1 MKPALAGFLIE
12 SIEIDQS
19 ANGAI
24 GTILINTLNWT
35 ESMTMSLSEAPEI
48 GKIPTAEPSGKS
60 AGVFDQL
67 AKVIRSKPDQE
78 LVEEKISVRHLNFY
92 YQDGNR
98 ALKDV
103 SVPIYANRVT
113 AFIGPSGCGKSTLL
127 RVFNRIYSLYPGQHA
142 DGEVLFDGE
151 DILSGKQ
158 DVAILRTRI
167 GMVFQKPTP
176 FPMSIYDNIAFG
188 IGLNRGLARAQMD
201 TEVEVALRR
210 VALWDEVKDSLLK
223 SGLELSGGQQQRLS
237 IARAIGIRPEVLLL
251 DEPCASIDPI
261 SSAKIEQTI
270 DELKNDHT
278 IIIVTHNLQ
287 QAARVSDYAGFMYL
301 GEMGEFGTVRQIFV
315 TPGDPRTQRF
325 ITGRFG

>member
-1 MKPALAGFLIE
+1 MP
-12 SIEIDQS
+12 
-19 ANGAI
+19 
-24 GTILINTLNWT
+24 
-35 ESMTMSLSEAPEI
+35 LSEAPEI
-48 GKIPTAEPSGKS
+48 DRIRSAQPPGKS
-60 AGVFDQL
+60 AGAFDQL

-78 LVEEKISVRHLNFY
+78 QVKEKISVRHLNFY
-92 YQDGNR
+92 YQDGNQ

-142 DGEVLFDGE
+142 DGDVLFDGE
-151 DILSGKQ
+151 DVLSRNQ

-188 IGLNRGLARAQMD
+188 IRLNRNLAKVQMD
-201 TEVEVALRR
+201 AEVEIALRR
-210 VALWDEVKDSLLK
+210 VALWDEVKDSLRK

-237 IARAIGIRPEVLLL
+237 IARAIAIRPEVLLL

-270 DELKNDHT
+270 DELKSEHT

-301 GEMGEFGTVRQIFV
+301 GEMIEFGTVRQIFV